1 MARIA
6 IAHWDGLVSPVLD
19 SAAEVL
25 VVDTGSEPPERSVR
39 QLGAV
44 YMPQRVERLQDM
56 GVDVVICGAVSN
68 PLRHMMES
76 AGMKVIPWT
85 RGPVDA
91 VLEAYL
97 SGSLQDGPEAKTY
110 AMPGRRGG
118 RGPRYRG
125 GRGQGIHGN
134 QGEDQQ

>member
-1 MARIA
+1 
-6 IAHWDGLVSPVLD
+6 VSPVLD

-25 VVDTGSEPPERSVR
+25 VVDTGAEPPERSVHT
-39 QLGAV
+39 LGET

-56 GVDVVICGAVSN
+56 DVDVVICGAVSN
-68 PLRHMMES
+68 PLRRMIES
-76 AGMKVIPWT
+76 AGITVIPWT
-85 RGPVDA
+85 RGPVDG

-97 SGSLQDGPEAKTY
+97 SGSLQDGPEAETY

-125 GRGQGIHGN
+125 GRGHHRNCNGSQP
-134 QGEDQQ
+134 